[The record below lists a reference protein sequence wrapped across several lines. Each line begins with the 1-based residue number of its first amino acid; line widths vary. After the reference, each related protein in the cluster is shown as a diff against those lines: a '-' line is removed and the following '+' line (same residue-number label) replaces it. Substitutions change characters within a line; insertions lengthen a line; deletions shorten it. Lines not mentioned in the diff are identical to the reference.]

1 MNYQMPIIETK
12 IRHFQ
17 NDDTVE
23 LQKKIIFKRTL
34 SFLLNLFFIIKLMV
48 VAKQGSGQ
56 CTIASVT
63 NV

>member
-1 MNYQMPIIETK
+1 MPIIETE

-23 LQKKIIFKRTL
+23 LQKKIIFMRTL
-34 SFLLNLFFIIKLMV
+34 SFLLNLFFLIIKLMV
-48 VAKQGSGQ
+48 VAKQGAGQ